1 MSMLVSLGKFVK
13 RNLPTI
19 LSLAAVG
26 GVIGTAVCAA
36 KAAPKA
42 EELADKAFD
51 KKELEWC
58 ENPVGEEPSD
68 LTKMEYLKAIAP
80 AYGMTAAVAFATIVC
95 IMASNHISKAQIAQ
109 LSAACAVLAAKRK
122 EIEAAI
128 REKFGDEKLRELKAE
143 IAKKS
148 AAKKMPEFKDDW
160 EGREDLPTKD
170 PDNEKQLYY
179 ESFSKQFFWATPIEV
194 ERVCAEVNKRLQK
207 DWSIKWNDVLELLNC
222 DKKFPEYEHIG
233 VALADD
239 SGSWQEMWDFS
250 NLGCWFEFYTERDC
264 EVEGVKCNVLYY
276 GPFDP
281 DYLNFED
288 PTPFLSKTKSA

>member
-42 EELADKAFD
+42 EKLADEAFD

-68 LTKMEYLKAIAP
+68 LTKMEYLKAVAP

-95 IMASNHISKAQIAQ
+95 ILASNHISKAQIAK

-128 REKFGDEKLRELKAE
+128 REKFGDEKLRELKSE
-143 IAKKS
+143 IAKKN

-170 PDNEKQLYY
+170 PDNEKQLYF
-179 ESFSKQFFWATPIEV
+179 ESYSEQFFWATPIEI
-194 ERVCAEVNKRLQK
+194 ERVCTEVNRRLQRYETV
-207 DWSIKWNDVLELLNC
+207 KWNDVLEMLNC
-222 DKKFPEYEHIG
+222 DKKFPEYEYIG
-233 VALADD
+233 YALYDD
-239 SGSWQEMWDFS
+239 SGTWMENWDLA
-250 NLGCWFEFYTERDC
+250 NQGAWVDFY
-264 EVEGVKCNVLYY
+264 VEKDYEIDGTKCNLLHY
-276 GPFDP
+276 GPLSP
-281 DYLNFED
+281 DYLDFEN
-288 PTPFLSKTKSA
+288 PTPFLSKPKSA